1 MGDVGIE
8 EELDLK
14 GIKYLGGPGDADH
27 KVELKA
33 GYAMPHDPDVR
44 LLSACM
50 LRQIEGTVAPLYLV
64 VGTSPSVLSML
75 TSLFVSLFFS
85 FFL

>member
-33 GYAMPHDPDVR
+33 GYAMPHDPDVG
-44 LLSACM
+44 LCSCKLTSHHCITAHVLQHCK
-50 LRQIEGTVAPLYLV
+50 LYL
-64 VGTSPSVLSML
+64 TTML
-75 TSLFVSLFFS
+75 
-85 FFL
+85 

>member
-44 LLSACM
+44 PLAACM
-50 LRQIEGTVAPLYLV
+50 LSIAKALWYPWSSLQFLV
-64 VGTSPSVLSML
+64 Y
-75 TSLFVSLFFS
+75 F
-85 FFL
+85 